1 MELSSHVNEPKAVPK
16 RCAPFDEEPGFYEPA
31 GLWFY
36 GNVRLLD
43 AHLACISKALWR
55 SDHLPSELNE
65 IEVEAERLILDSRV
79 MVCGV
84 HSPAHQRVA
93 VVPLRWGSP
102 RIMVFSGGFLH
113 HLGEKLDQEPFRAAR
128 LWRYACDPAT
138 DLAISRRAPDK
149 APTFAS
155 CNPAVDRLIEKLVT
169 REFAGVLFGKD
180 PAPDL
185 VWQPPQPSLFAS
197 T

>member
-1 MELSSHVNEPKAVPK
+1 MSSRVNEPKAVPK

-31 GLWFY
+31 GLWLY

-43 AHLACISKALWR
+43 GRLAHISKALWR
-55 SDHLPSELNE
+55 SDHLPSELDE
-65 IEVEAERLILDSRV
+65 IEVEAERLILDGRV
-79 MVCGV
+79 MVCGM

-102 RIMVFSGGFLH
+102 RIMVFSGGFFH

-128 LWRYACDPAT
+128 LWRYAWDPAT

-155 CNPAVDRLIEKLVT
+155 CNPTVDRLIEKLVA
-169 REFAGVLFGKD
+169 RDFAGVLFGKE

-185 VWQPPQPSLFAS
+185 VRQPRQPSLFAS